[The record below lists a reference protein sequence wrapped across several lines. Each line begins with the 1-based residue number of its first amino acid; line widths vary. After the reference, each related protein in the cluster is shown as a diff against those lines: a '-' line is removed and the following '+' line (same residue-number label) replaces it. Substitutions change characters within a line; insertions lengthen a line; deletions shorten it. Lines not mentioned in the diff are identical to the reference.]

1 MKTALLDTNFILSC
15 LKKKID
21 FFDEIELMG
30 IKIII
35 PEEVVKEIK
44 NLSEEG
50 NKTTQGEAKT
60 ALAFLKKNKFEDI
73 KLGTK
78 NVDNGIVKFA
88 KENKE
93 LIIGTLDK
101 GIKDRIQ
108 NQILGIRGDKGL
120 EIKG

>member
-1 MKTALLDTNFILSC
+1 MKTVLLDTNFILSC
-15 LKKKID
+15 LRKKID

-30 IKIII
+30 IKIAI

-50 NKTTQGEAKT
+50 NKTTQREAKT
-60 ALAFLKKNKFEDI
+60 ALAFIKKNKFEEI
-73 KLGTK
+73 KLETK

-101 GIKDRIQ
+101 GIKDRVK
-108 NQILGIRGDKGL
+108 NQILSIRGNRGL
-120 EIKG
+120 EIK

>member
-1 MKTALLDTNFILSC
+1 MKSVLLDTNFILSC

-30 IKIII
+30 IKIAI

-44 NLSEEG
+44 KLSEEG
-50 NKTTQGEAKT
+50 NKTTQTEAKT
-60 ALAFLKKNKFEDI
+60 ALSFLNKNKFEKI
-73 KLGTK
+73 KLETR

-93 LIIGTLDK
+93 IIIGTLDK

-120 EIKG
+120 EIK

>member
-120 EIKG
+120 EIN